1 MINGMSLPDNF
12 YELKRKKKIPN
23 GVNENVT

>member
-1 MINGMSLPDNF
+1 MINGMSLPHNF
-12 YELKRKKKIPN
+12 YELKRKKNIPN